1 MRHLPIKRVISLAA
15 GILLALWVL
24 ALMIHMQGASQAALH
39 SAARDRAQALVAYAA
54 RDMRRWIKE
63 DKESE
68 LERLAQSLHE
78 TEEMRD
84 QAIVWLVSREAEL
97 GNQISQTEAELR
109 AAMEGL
115 REARQEAEEMRAYI
129 ERMHANG

>member
-1 MRHLPIKRVISLAA
+1 MNRTEFIIATSV
-15 GILLALWVL
+15 ILLL
-24 ALMIHMQGASQAALH
+24 AFGLGWFCQWLLH
-39 SAARDRAQALVAYAA
+39 RFSRNAGDDL
-54 RDMRRWIKE
+54 
-63 DKESE
+63 SE

-84 QAIVWLVSREAEL
+84 QAVVWLETREAEL

-129 ERMHANG
+129 ERMHANS